1 MELVLTVNGTVWEI
15 SARPTARLIDVLRDQ
30 MGLTGTKEGCGEGEC
45 GACTVIVDGK
55 AVNSCVMLAVQALG
69 KDVLTV
75 EGLAASGELDT
86 LQQKFVEQGA
96 VQCGFCTPGMLM
108 SAKALLMAN
117 PLPSD
122 QDIRTALAGNLCRCT
137 GYKTIVAAVRA
148 ASGQETAAMEVPA
161 EKEELLAD
169 LSVPG
174 LAAPRP
180 DADAEAG
187 SPFGPAPGPPPR
199 EGGE

>member
-1 MELVLTVNGTVWEI
+1 MELTLTVNGTVWEV

-30 MGLTGTKEGCGEGEC
+30 IGLTGVKEGCGEGEC

-69 KDVLTV
+69 KEVLTV

-86 LQQKFVEQGA
+86 LQQKFVEHGA

-148 ASGQETAAMEVPA
+148 ASGQETAAMELPSDT
-161 EKEELLAD
+161 EELLAN

-174 LAAPRP
+174 LAPPRT
-180 DADAEAG
+180 
-187 SPFGPAPGPPPR
+187 GPAGTPSA